1 MSSGSKRH
9 PNKHGS
15 IAAGINAAAMMLD
28 DKNRLLQVH
37 ASLPW
42 TVIDPRTDDIL
53 LPFHRNAAYCTNAP
67 GGLNNS
73 LFSDFTLPS
82 TSNKYHFLKLQLLIV
97 AGEDVPTG
105 QQQGMGK
112 GAYALI
118 NNNGD
123 STSISQDKQK
133 VAFKKRLDETVKVFE
148 FNEQQPIAELIIPLP
163 PVAIMN
169 ARTQPLT
176 KSSSSTSYSTASDDD
191 DNGNS
196 NGNNNNANG
205 DKSEWITHTNARNNK
220 PIFSVKVQRADG
232 NRSDEYDDNIISTSS
247 SSNGSAIRVFFK
259 FMVNSGQHNKSKF
272 SIKITP
278 YESESLAAA
287 GSTIGNENSKYTF
300 PVFVMSKKNTIGT
313 NAVTS
318 LVCEK
323 INLVSNNLKAQK
335 MQKLKLA
342 ENSRV
347 IIANSLAEVI
357 KLTGCANEVINI
369 IQEFANEARASSPE
383 IETDGMSQNA
393 ATTSAAALI
402 SSLSATPS
410 PSSRSKRSRQDLDD
424 EEDDQRSRSDD
435 ALVEATAAALRGRND
450 KQHKNGF
457 TPMDNNNNNN
467 NSFNS
472 NPSLP
477 SPSAMSSIGLIPIKK
492 FKIVSGVDMRMAPTR
507 MDLANI
513 PQVQQSDMSHLPIE
527 PLLSLAT
534 ASWIRDT
541 SSFLHASNSA
551 NVKMDGENGMGMMQ
565 HHYMATPL
573 PPIASNS
580 FILPLQTTT
589 NPSFTLSPVPTTSTH
604 FTN

>member
-1 MSSGSKRH
+1 MNNNIKKHS
-9 PNKHGS
+9 NKHS
-15 IAAGINAAAMMLD
+15 SMAAGMNTSALMLD

-73 LFSDFTLPS
+73 LYSDFILPLPLF
-82 TSNKYHFLKLQLLIV
+82 NKYHFVKLQLLIV

-123 STSISQDKQK
+123 STSISEDKQK
-133 VAFKKRLDETVKVFE
+133 LAFKKRLEETIKIFE
-148 FNEQQPIAELIIPLP
+148 FNEQQSIAELIIPLP
-163 PVAIMN
+163 SIGMN
-169 ARTQPLT
+169 TRTLSLT
-176 KSSSSTSYSTASDDD
+176 KSSSYSTASDDEE
-191 DNGNS
+191 NGNG
-196 NGNNNNANG
+196 NNNNNANG
-205 DKSEWITHTNARNNK
+205 DKTEWTIHTNARNNK
-220 PIFSVKVQRADG
+220 PIFSAKVQRIDG
-232 NRSDEYDDNIISTSS
+232 DNINTITS
-247 SSNGSAIRVFFK
+247 GGVRLFFK

-278 YESESLAAA
+278 YENEALAS
-287 GSTIGNENSKYTF
+287 GSTIGNEHSKYTF

-342 ENSRV
+342 ENSRA

-383 IETDGMSQNA
+383 IETDGMSQSAA
-393 ATTSAAALI
+393 ATAAAALI
-402 SSLSATPS
+402 SSLSTTPS
-410 PSSRSKRSRQDLDD
+410 PSSRSKRSRQDLD
-424 EEDDQRSRSDD
+424 EEDEQRSHGDD
-435 ALVEATAAALRGRND
+435 ALVEATAVALRGRND
-450 KQHKNGF
+450 KQSKNGL
-457 TPMDNNNNNN
+457 TPMEN
-467 NSFNS
+467 NSNNISNS
-472 NPSLP
+472 SLP
-477 SPSAMSSIGLIPIKK
+477 SPSAMSSIGLIPMKK
-492 FKIVSGVDMRMAPTR
+492 FKIVSGVDMRMGPTR

-513 PQVQQSDMSHLPIE
+513 PQVQQSDISHLPIE

-534 ASWIRDT
+534 ASWMRDT
-541 SSFLHASNSA
+541 STFLHASNSA

-565 HHYMATPL
+565 HHYLSTPL